1 MAVCEIWGVKNHL
14 KRVIDYVNNPEKTDL
29 SLYDDLHNEI
39 NYIINGEKTEKTI
52 FTSGVNC
59 SVENSYE
66 QMMWI
71 KEQYN
76 KKDGIIA
83 FHSYQ
88 SFEEKDISPELAHK
102 IGIELANRVWG
113 DRFQVV
119 VATHL
124 NTEHIHNH
132 FVINSV
138 SYVDG
143 KRYYDNRSSY
153 AYLRK
158 MNDEICKE
166 YGLSYMSE
174 KITRK
179 GIDYSKYQNISYDN
193 YYKKTKR
200 DLDVAISKSNSYDEF
215 IELLSSMNYTI
226 ATRADKLSVR
236 HNDYRRN
243 IRIERKYGKDYTIEN
258 IIKQIK
264 GIYIPEQSEYYKNRF
279 KKDKTLEVLLKTNS
293 KGLAYLYIKYLK
305 LLNNYLKYEK
315 KVSLSYEI
323 KRDIEKMDSISKQ
336 TNLLVNNNIENEDDL
351 FSFYLQLK
359 EEKNNYPEMKNEIE
373 NEIKLCEEI
382 MKRNSY
388 IEGTIEKIEKEVIIR

>member
-1 MAVCEIWGVKNHL
+1 MAVCEIWGVKNNL
-14 KRVIDYVNNPEKTDL
+14 KHVINYVKNPEKTDL
-29 SLYDDLHNEI
+29 SLYDDLYKEI
-39 NYIINGEKTEKTI
+39 KYVINGEKTEKTL
-52 FTSGVNC
+52 FTSGINC

-66 QMMWI
+66 QMMWV

-76 KKDGIIA
+76 KKNGIIA

-143 KRYYDNRSSY
+143 KRYYDNRSTY

-179 GIDYSKYQNISYDN
+179 GIDYSKYQNISYEN
-193 YYKKTKR
+193 YYTKTKR
-200 DLDVAISKSNSYDEF
+200 DLDVAISKANSYDEF
-215 IELLSSMNYTI
+215 ISLLNNMNYSIT
-226 ATRADKLSVR
+226 TRASKLSLS

-264 GIYIPEQSEYYKNRF
+264 GIYIPEQNEFYKNRF
-279 KKDKTLEVLLKTNS
+279 KKDKTLDVLLKTNS

-305 LLNNYLKYEK
+305 LLNNYPKYEK
-315 KVSLSYEI
+315 KIVLSYQL
-323 KRDIEKMDSISKQ
+323 KKDIEKMDSISKQ
-336 TNLLVNNNIENEDDL
+336 ANLLVNNNIENEEDL
-351 FSFYLQLK
+351 FSFYMQLK
-359 EEKNNYPEMKNEIE
+359 EEKNNNPDVKDEIE
-373 NEIKLCEEI
+373 KEIKLCEEI

-388 IEGTIEKIEKEVIIR
+388 IKETIEKIEKEVIIR